1 MNNFSRP
8 FRPRNSLSDSSEC
21 LDASYAG
28 DRSHDTTPD
37 VEDIRGSADL
47 AIQNFRDEISAD
59 GDGPRPPPTRP
70 PDRSVEIDAS
80 SYSSRAPMYWEER
93 IKPLL
98 LPMLAVTCPLALVS
112 GALLGLVY
120 GYRVGTG
127 QSLFAP
133 NSDTDGNGYVL
144 VNYPATRLLFAASF
158 LSTLAPILGSFVM
171 TLWSLIVARDMRTAS
186 ISRRVDHLPTPYQL
200 SLIIGLTLASTE
212 RLWRY
217 YVYLFSRSRSSIP
230 PVMHHA
236 AKVFTINLVL
246 AFLVFL
252 TDIDLHY
259 STQTV
264 PFQRVIG
271 VSQPQATYGRGITQ
285 FCLDFNRTANAG
297 LPCSYTLLVNDPNA
311 LPEDNEIFYLQH
323 NISNASEIRLISAD
337 GLVAGDLAILV
348 PQDPPAEVD
357 YRASTIGISTQCTP
371 ITSMCSMKTNFT
383 SLYTSF
389 NCSSG
394 LYGTLGK
401 SPNINEISSSTADP
415 QLPPLGFKPAPNI
428 QYGFFTDKTL
438 DNPYNPV
445 GYDPATDQPG
455 LSPLLD
461 SELVNPIYLG
471 IAARFGDSVTTLNN
485 DFTNDSEIHSGQGQF
500 FDFALSCPCT
510 SYDVNYTWV
519 NGEIQ
524 NATFFPTI
532 NGSVMEIFHGKQ
544 LYTTFAG
551 GEFDLQDYIQR
562 AAMQPTS
569 ASLAHEWSNLYSTK
583 ILATIG
589 AYTSPRVVMQ
599 EQKREA
605 LLVAKVP
612 VGSLAVLI
620 ASSLTFTP
628 LGIYLGIVAY
638 KVSVTD
644 VRDIAARLSVSGLID
659 LVFGERTR
667 ERGEPGYGT
676 NGGAVFDEKPTR
688 QETRRVIVDGNAQSG
703 YFGVLA

>member
-21 LDASYAG
+21 LDASYAS
-28 DRSHDTTPD
+28 DYSHDTTPD
-37 VEDIRGSADL
+37 VEDARGSIDL
-47 AIQNFRDEISAD
+47 VIQNFQDEISTD
-59 GDGPRPPPTRP
+59 GDGPRPPLTRP
-70 PDRSVEIDAS
+70 PDRSVEVDAS
-80 SYSSRAPMYWEER
+80 SPQAPMYWEER

-98 LPMLAVTCPLALVS
+98 LPTLAVTCPLALVS
-112 GALLGLVY
+112 AALLGLVY
-120 GYRVGTG
+120 GYRVGTE
-127 QSLFAP
+127 QNLFAP

-171 TLWSLIVARDMRTAS
+171 PLWTLVVVRDMRTAS
-186 ISRRVDHLPTPYQL
+186 IGRQVDHLSTPYQL

-230 PVMHHA
+230 PVMHQA
-236 AKVFTINLVL
+236 AIIFTINLVL

-252 TDIDLHY
+252 TDTDLHY

-271 VSQPQATYGRGITQ
+271 VSQPQATYSRGITK

-297 LPCSYTLLVNDPNA
+297 LPCSYTLLVNDPNV

-323 NISNASEIRLISAD
+323 NISNVSEIRLISAD

-371 ITSMCSMKTNFT
+371 ITSRCSMKTNLT

-401 SPNINEISSSTADP
+401 SPNINEISSSRADP
-415 QLPPLGFKPAPNI
+415 QLPPLGFKPAPDV

-438 DNPYNPV
+438 DYPYNPV

-455 LSPLLD
+455 LSPLVD

-471 IAARFGDSVTTLNN
+471 IAARFGAAVTTPNN
-485 DFTNDSEIHSGQGQF
+485 DFTNDSEIHSDQGHV
-500 FDFALSCPCT
+500 FDFALSCPYT

-524 NATFFPTI
+524 NVTFFPTT
-532 NGSVMEIFHGKQ
+532 NGSVLEIFHGKQ
-544 LYTTFAG
+544 FYATVAG

-583 ILATIG
+583 VLATIG
-589 AYTSPRVVMQ
+589 AYTSPRMVMQ

-628 LGIYLGIVAY
+628 LGTYLGIVAC
-638 KVSVTD
+638 KVSTTD
-644 VRDIAARLSVSGLID
+644 VRDVAAQLSVPGLID
-659 LVFGERTR
+659 LVFGERVR
-667 ERGEPGYGT
+667 KRGEPGHGT
-676 NGGAVFDEKPTR
+676 NGGAVFDEKP
-688 QETRRVIVDGNAQSG
+688 A
-703 YFGVLA
+703 